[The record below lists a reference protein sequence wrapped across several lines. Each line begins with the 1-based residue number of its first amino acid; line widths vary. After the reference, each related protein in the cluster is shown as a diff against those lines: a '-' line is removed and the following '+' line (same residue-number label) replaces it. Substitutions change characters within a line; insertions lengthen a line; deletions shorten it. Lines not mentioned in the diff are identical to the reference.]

1 MRIKKWGLASMGEQG
16 KKVSTGEKRGGNWGE
31 GVGNGGER
39 KGGEIRVKDNDYV
52 LPLDVDGK
60 VGKLAQLLDLLI
72 PEIRK
77 KLLLF
82 HLFKQS

>member
-1 MRIKKWGLASMGEQG
+1 M
-16 KKVSTGEKRGGNWGE
+16 
-31 GVGNGGER
+31 
-39 KGGEIRVKDNDYV
+39 KDNDYV

-82 HLFKQS
+82 HLCKHS